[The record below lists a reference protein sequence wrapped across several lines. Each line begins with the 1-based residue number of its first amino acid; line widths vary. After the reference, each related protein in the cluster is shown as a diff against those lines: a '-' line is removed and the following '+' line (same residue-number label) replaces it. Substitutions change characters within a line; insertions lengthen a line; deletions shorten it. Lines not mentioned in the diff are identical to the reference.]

1 MAARQY
7 TYTEDIQKEA
17 IETYYRKRNKQK
29 KANRKYF
36 IKQKL
41 FGFLM
46 VLFGVLVPI
55 VCDGDATISLFIIPM
70 ALYMIFT
77 KEKVLMIR

>member
-1 MAARQY
+1 MEARQY

-17 IETYYRKRNKQK
+17 IETYYRKRNRQK

-41 FGFLM
+41 FGLLM

-55 VCDGDATISLFIIPM
+55 VCDGDATVSLLIIPVGL
-70 ALYMIFT
+70 AFLT
-77 KEKVLMIR
+77 SKEDILVL

>member
-1 MAARQY
+1 MEARQY

-17 IETYYRKRNKQK
+17 IETYYRKRNRQK

-41 FGFLM
+41 FGLLM

-55 VCDGDATISLFIIPM
+55 VCDGDATVSLLIIPVGL
-70 ALYMIFT
+70 AVLT
-77 KEKVLMIR
+77 SKEDILVL